1 MPVPPE
7 MLAPMGAMVAA
18 LVLFAGLL
26 QFGLFVVRRL
36 KLPQDLPEGPHF
48 EPPPPPVRDVLEP
61 AAARAQAAIQARRRL
76 IYACAHSAARAAA
89 SCAEASLLS
98 LVAGPGTPDP
108 ATASTELARLA
119 ATAKAAADAADQA
132 MSGSDLDT
140 AAADTER
147 HMAEAVSAFIAT
159 QAVLAPFPAPA
170 NRRLRWLLIVLG
182 VMIAWMVL
190 MFGILPRT

>member
-1 MPVPPE
+1 
-7 MLAPMGAMVAA
+7 
-18 LVLFAGLL
+18 
-26 QFGLFVVRRL
+26 
-36 KLPQDLPEGPHF
+36 
-48 EPPPPPVRDVLEP
+48 
-61 AAARAQAAIQARRRL
+61 
-76 IYACAHSAARAAA
+76 
-89 SCAEASLLS
+89 
-98 LVAGPGTPDP
+98 
-108 ATASTELARLA
+108 
-119 ATAKAAADAADQA
+119 